1 MTERLML
8 HRCEICGNIVQV
20 MHSGEGI
27 LYCCGQPMTQL
38 QPHLK
43 EEEKGEKHVPVFL
56 SDNVIQVGSEMHPMI
71 EEHYIE
77 FIQSFSDDKTHV
89 ETKFLSPGQEPK
101 MHLCTNENHIAAL
114 EYCNIHGLWLGE
126 KS

>member
-20 MHSGEGI
+20 MHPGEGI

-71 EEHYIE
+71 EDHYIE
-77 FIQSFSDDKTHV
+77 FIQSFSDDKRARLRHTMSAKW
-89 ETKFLSPGQEPK
+89 ERGRNQERESPD
-101 MHLCTNENHIAAL
+101 LRR
-114 EYCNIHGLWLGE
+114 
-126 KS
+126 